1 MNSNVKSIIKKYY
14 FQCFGIWVLCMSI
27 TCFLLFGL
35 DSIWGIITL
44 IPVLFITRLIVK
56 SLQDT
61 NFLSVLYCELNPQ
74 KFKDVIEGAK
84 FFVPSIGYQVFAA
97 YYSGDYQT
105 TINICTKKLLN
116 EKKCKN
122 KCFYLVILARVY
134 FLLGDN
140 EKLKMICKQFQN
152 YIMYQ
157 KRVDQIRKQYVVMQ
171 YFEKYLEGD
180 YLSCQDYY
188 SMYKDN
194 TKAVRSELRQ
204 IQWKFYYAVACY
216 YADDKETAQQI
227 FGEVISEAPKVNYA
241 NISQKYLNIIEKN
254 QQESFAKIEML
265 PDENYI
271 VPTDKIFSKWR
282 VGVVF
287 SYILIGVCIIISVFI
302 NGSSLHKPSIVEGK
316 LNSALDKEYEEYKLL
331 DYFNINKDDSII
343 AAMCV
348 AEIPEERLDVCSVG
362 VNDDDENFELSNV
375 IKDVQIGK
383 YYYIKDITDMYYIG
397 FSIVDEKKDI
407 PPNSYKIVEI
417 GLGKNSMF
425 FYVDYIERTLP
436 YK

>member
-1 MNSNVKSIIKKYY
+1 
-14 FQCFGIWVLCMSI
+14 MSI
-27 TCFLLFGL
+27 TCFSLFVL
-35 DSIWGIITL
+35 DSIWGIIAL
-44 IPVLFITRLIVK
+44 IPVLFITRLIIK

-61 NFLSVLYCELNPQ
+61 NFLSVLYFELNPQ

-116 EKKCKN
+116 EKKFKN
-122 KCFYLVILARVY
+122 KCFYLVTLARVY
-134 FLLGDN
+134 FLLEDN
-140 EKLKMICKQFQN
+140 ENLKVVCERFQN
-152 YIMYQ
+152 SIAYH
-157 KRVDQIRKQYVVMQ
+157 KKADKIRKQYVIMQ
-171 YFEKYLEGD
+171 YFEKYMEGD
-180 YLSCQDYY
+180 YLSCQNLFLQ
-188 SMYKDN
+188 YKDN
-194 TKAVRSELRQ
+194 TKKTCNNLMK

-216 YADDKETAQQI
+216 YAADKETAQQV

-241 NISQKYLNIIEKN
+241 NISQKYLNIIENN
-254 QQESFAKIEML
+254 QQEQFSKVEII
-265 PDENYI
+265 PDENYT
-271 VPTDKIFSKWR
+271 VATDRIFLKSR

-302 NGSSLHKPSIVEGK
+302 NGSSLHKQSIVEEK
-316 LNSALDKEYEEYKLL
+316 LNSAFDKEYEEYKLL

-348 AEIPEERLDVCSVG
+348 AEIPEERLDVCSVV
-362 VNDDDENFELSNV
+362 VNDDEIFELGN
-375 IKDVQIGK
+375 ITKDVEIGK

-407 PPNSYKIVEI
+407 PSNSYKIVEI